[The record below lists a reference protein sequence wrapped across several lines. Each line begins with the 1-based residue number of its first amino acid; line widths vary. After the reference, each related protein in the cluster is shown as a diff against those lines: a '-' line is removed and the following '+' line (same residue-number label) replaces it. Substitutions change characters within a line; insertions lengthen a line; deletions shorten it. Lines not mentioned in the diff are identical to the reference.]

1 MSGRNIGIS
10 KGTFLWRLLNPLDI
24 WSRVSG
30 LSTAFKVAGTSF
42 SYFSGPYTAQE
53 RTDLDPAPQQHSR
66 TTFTSAIKH
75 LVCMLLKHRFKFQP
89 PSLISPITLSV
100 LPQQEK
106 KPHKNKNPFE
116 HFITGWGF
124 SITKASHW
132 FSIQLYFKKA
142 SIIWSLGF
150 GRQSRSL
157 ASAEKEDNT
166 QSALLLCHFFIFL
179 NINLVKKF
187 TTCWKLLSIWLLH
200 YSAAM
205 IQPLPFCPPTQT

>member
-1 MSGRNIGIS
+1 M
-10 KGTFLWRLLNPLDI
+10 
-24 WSRVSG
+24 
-30 LSTAFKVAGTSF
+30 VAGTSLR
-42 SYFSGPYTAQE
+42 YFSRPCSPGGDRPGPCSSAAFKKHFH
-53 RTDLDPAPQQHSR
+53 LSNK
-66 TTFTSAIKH
+66 TFK
-75 LVCMLLKHRFKFQP
+75 VCVLLKHIVKFQA

-179 NINLVKKF
+179 NTNLVKKF
-187 TTCWKLLSIWLLH
+187 TAYWKLLSIWLLH
-200 YSAAM
+200 YSAVM
-205 IQPLPFCPPTQT
+205 IQPLPFYPPTQLSRNIF